1 MSLFALLLLA
11 AAAAPATAA
20 DWQSLFDGRS
30 PAAFLSIT
38 GGPVDPGS
46 WAVQDGCLCALS
58 TTAGRQDLRTRA
70 EFEAFELEFDWRSP
84 VKGNS
89 GVKYLI
95 ERIDDWP
102 HPQGQGRH
110 ARARGREYQ
119 LGDDSIFPQKQ
130 RQAAAL
136 YGEIAPS
143 QSAARP
149 LGEWNQSRIVVKPTG
164 EVEHWLN
171 GQRVVSYQ
179 SKIHRSPVSLQNHNT
194 GVCFR
199 NLRIRALQ

>member
-1 MSLFALLLLA
+1 MPLFALLLLA
-11 AAAAPATAA
+11 AAAAPAAAA

-30 PAAFLSIT
+30 PAAFLSIN

-58 TTAGRQDLRTRA
+58 TTAGRQDLRSRA
-70 EFEAFELEFDWRSP
+70 EFEACELEFDWRSP

-95 ERIDDWP
+95 ERVDDWP
-102 HPQGQGRH
+102 HPKGQGRH

-119 LGDDSIFPQKQ
+119 LGDDSIFPQTE

-136 YGEIAPS
+136 YGQIAPS

-149 LGEWNQSRIVVKPTG
+149 LGEWNQSRIVVQPSG

-179 SKIHRSPVSLQNHNT
+179 AKIHRSPVSLQNHNT
-194 GVCFR
+194 PVCFR
-199 NLRIRALQ
+199 NLRIRVLP